1 MVYEISQLNFS
12 YPDGKPVLKDIHLSI
27 GAGEHWAIIGRSGSG
42 KTTLLQLLAGLLM
55 PDQGHV
61 GYQGGPLSGPC
72 EGIQMVFQSYGL
84 FPWKT
89 VSDNLDLPLRLKG
102 IDRKRRQR
110 AIQEMLGQ
118 LQLEE
123 YADRYPQTLSGG
135 QRQRIALGRAMMT
148 RPEVLLLDEPFSA
161 LDAFTRERLQGFLLD
176 LLDNNNMTSVLVTH
190 QIEEAVR
197 LADHFFL
204 LQPDGN
210 SFILHKKQYS
220 NDLSQLKARIALAL
234 SEDNHEA

>member
-1 MVYEISQLNFS
+1 MVYEISNLNFS
-12 YPDGKPVLKDIHLSI
+12 YPGGKPVLKDIHLSI

-42 KTTLLQLLAGLLM
+42 KTTLLQLLAGLLL
-55 PDQGHV
+55 PDQGQV
-61 GYQGGPLSGPC
+61 SYQAQPLSGPC

-89 VSDNLDLPLRLKG
+89 VSDNLGLPLRLKG
-102 IDRKRRQR
+102 IDRKRRQL
-110 AIQEMLGQ
+110 AVQEMLAQ

-123 YADRYPQTLSGG
+123 YADRYPQSLSGG

-176 LLDNNNMTSVLVTH
+176 LLHENSMTSILVTH
-190 QIEEAVR
+190 QIEEALR

-204 LQPDGN
+204 LQPDGS
-210 SFILHKKQYS
+210 SFILHKMQYP
-220 NDLSQLKARIALAL
+220 NDSSQLKARIALAL
-234 SEDNHEA
+234 SEDSDEI